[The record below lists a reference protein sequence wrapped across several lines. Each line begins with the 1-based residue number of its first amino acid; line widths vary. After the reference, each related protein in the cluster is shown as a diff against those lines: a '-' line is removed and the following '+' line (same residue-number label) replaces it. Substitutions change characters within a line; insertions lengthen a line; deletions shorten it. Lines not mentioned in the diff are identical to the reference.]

1 VLAYAFLA
9 EGAVEPLSGFVW
21 PTAREDEQSDW
32 VAADAASHEALRGYR
47 PGDLPYW
54 LDDELWS
61 IELDGRLEERPHVL
75 IAERARLRNR
85 IDTWSDVLAREF
97 AGACAQ
103 RVAERAAAAL
113 RAAGRAEA
121 AASLE
126 EAEDLEGLEGAASAA
141 ADDGAGTLA
150 GYTADV
156 CFYARDAGVPA
167 RGACVAA
174 KMSAYALA
182 GDVDD
187 VNERAWQAAWLAERL
202 GLETAP
208 GLPGRAPSD
217 ASGSTVAN

>member
-21 PTAREDEQSDW
+21 PTARDDEHSDW

-47 PGDLPYW
+47 AGDLPYW
-54 LDDELWS
+54 LDDELWN
-61 IELDGRLEERPHVL
+61 IELDGRLTERPHVL
-75 IAERARLRNR
+75 IAERARLRGR
-85 IDTWSDVLAREF
+85 IDTWSDLLAREF
-97 AGACAQ
+97 AGACAH

-113 RAAGRAEA
+113 RAAGQAEA

-126 EAEDLEGLEGAASAA
+126 EAKDLAELEAAASAA

-174 KMSAYALA
+174 KMTAYALA

-202 GLETAP
+202 GLVTAP
-208 GLPGRAPSD
+208 GPPGRASSD
-217 ASGSTVAN
+217 ASRLDGR